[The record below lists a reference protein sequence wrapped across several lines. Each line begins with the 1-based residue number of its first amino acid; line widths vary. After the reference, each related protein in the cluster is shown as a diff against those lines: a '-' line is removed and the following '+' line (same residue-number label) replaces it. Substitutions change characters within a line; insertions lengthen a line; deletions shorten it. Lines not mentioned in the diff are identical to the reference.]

1 MERGIE
7 PLLYEFLKN
16 WNAYIH
22 LDQRIDQI
30 IVSGYQE
37 MY

>member
-1 MERGIE
+1 MN
-7 PLLYEFLKN
+7 FFKS